1 MNILLVSQCDKR
13 ALTETRRILDQFAE
27 RRGDRVWQT
36 PITQA
41 GLDTLRKLLR
51 KTARKN
57 TAVACHWLRGRDHS
71 ELMWIV
77 GDARRFNAEG
87 SVPTNTTRSD
97 ILRDHD
103 ENDWLTGED
112 IRLVATLAA
121 LFHDLG
127 KACQAFQ
134 TRLRG
139 EGPHPANVYR
149 HEWVSLRLI
158 QAFVGQDDDA
168 SWLAR
173 LQDPAQMTTTH
184 WEKCLKQAGLRD
196 GEDPEARDNKPFADG
211 VLPPLAAAVCWLVLS
226 HHRLPV
232 SNDETLT
239 ASQIN
244 AGLRELN
251 SKWNQPFGSVTVKE
265 AKPYWQF
272 PYGLPCNDKLW
283 RERVADIAR
292 QLAARPAMVWLDQPY
307 PLHLARLT
315 LMLADHHFSSQT
327 VKPGWQ
333 AGKEDEIAFANT
345 LSPAQKNDP
354 KYRDRQFNQTLPEH
368 LTGVARH
375 AQTTA
380 RALPDIARALPTLG
394 RHPLLQKRSANPR
407 FAWQD
412 KAYDLAAS
420 LRERAAAHGAFIVN
434 MASTGC
440 GKTLANARIM
450 YALARPDTGFRCAFA
465 LGLRTLTLQTGHAFR
480 DKLKLGEDQLAIRV
494 GGVASRELFEQQ
506 AKDAKKVEETDTT
519 AEATGSA
526 SSEALLDEGSAI
538 HFEGNPD
545 HPLLQQLSH
554 DPSFNALLA
563 APLLVCTI
571 DHLTPATEGTR
582 GGRQIAPMLR
592 LLSSDLVL
600 DEPDD
605 FSVEDMPALTRLVHW
620 AGLLGSRVLLSSATL
635 PPALV
640 QCLFDAWL
648 AGRAQYQQHRGQ
660 PGLPLDACCL
670 WVDENGSQAANCG
683 DSASF
688 AAQHLAFARRRS
700 DWLACQPPRRTA
712 ALLPLT
718 GVPRSDKEDI
728 FTPLAS
734 LLREQAWQLHAANHD
749 RDPQSGKRVS
759 IGLIRLAHIDKIYP
773 LAQALYA
780 QDAPDGSRIHLCVYH
795 SQYPLLLRSAIE
807 RRLDA
812 ALTRHNPQALFSL
825 PDIRARL
832 DGCPAEDHLFI
843 VLSSPVSE
851 VGRDHSYSWAIAEPS
866 SMRSLIQLA
875 GRVRRHWPE
884 PYAAQNLLI
893 LQHSLAAWLGKK
905 PAYCRPGFENGS
917 FELKAHD
924 LATILPESDYRHPDA
939 RPRLLPRADLQ
950 PGYRLV
956 DLEHARL
963 AADLN
968 QTHTP
973 ARRRGEG
980 AQPRLCA
987 ASCWAIPR
995 TSLHGAL
1002 QRTQPFRQSH
1012 GEEWEMVLL
1021 PDGEGGI
1028 SLKRREAGDRKGETR
1043 ESENDH
1049 LIHTIPDTALLT
1061 GEGIRPWGNE
1071 DYLAELAQLASTMD
1085 MDDTDCARRYGSLVL
1100 RINTENLQGWHFHPA
1115 LGFCQKRD

>member
-71 ELMWIV
+71 ELLWIV

-87 SVPTNTTRSD
+87 AAPTNRTEND

-112 IRLVATLAA
+112 IRLIATLAA

-127 KACQAFQ
+127 KACDAFQ
-134 TRLRG
+134 TRLRSK
-139 EGPHPANVYR
+139 EKLAANLYR

-158 QAFVGQDDDA
+158 QAFVGSDDDA
-168 SWLAR
+168 GWLAR
-173 LQDPAQMTTTH
+173 LQAPQQMTTAH
-184 WEKCLKQAGLRD
+184 WETCLKQAGLRD
-196 GEDPEARDNKPFADG
+196 GEDAAAKGNKPFADG

-232 SNDETLT
+232 SNDQTLT
-239 ASQIN
+239 ASRI
-244 AGLRELN
+244 ATGLSDLN
-251 SKWNQPFGSVTVKE
+251 SQWNQPFDGVSAKE
-265 AKPYWQF
+265 AEPYWRF
-272 PYGLPCNDKLW
+272 PYGLPCGDRLW
-283 RERVADIAR
+283 RERVAAIAR
-292 QLAARPAMVWLDQPY
+292 QLAARQGAATAWLDQPY

-315 LMLADHHFSSQT
+315 LMLADHHFSSQA

-333 AGKEDEIAFANT
+333 PGKEHETAFANT
-345 LSPAQKNDP
+345 LKDDLKHQG
-354 KYRDRQFNQTLPEH
+354 RHFNQTLPEH
-368 LTGVARH
+368 LIGVARH
-375 AQTTA
+375 ALLTA
-380 RALPDIARALPTLG
+380 RALPDIARALPPLG
-394 RHPLLQKRSANPR
+394 RHPLLQKRSADPR

-420 LRERAAAHGAFIVN
+420 VRERAVQHGAFIVN

-450 YALARPDTGFRCAFA
+450 YALARPDTGLRCAFA

-480 DKLKLGEDQLAIRV
+480 ARLKLDDDQLAIRV
-494 GGVASRELFEQQ
+494 GGAASRELFEHQ
-506 AKDAKKVEETDTT
+506 AAQ
-519 AEATGSA
+519 AEASGSA
-526 SSEALLDEGSAI
+526 SSEALLDEDCAV

-554 DPSFNALLA
+554 DPRFNALLA

-571 DHLTPATEGTR
+571 DYLTPATEGTR

-592 LLSSDLVL
+592 LMSSDLVL

-605 FSVEDMPALTRLVHW
+605 FSVEDLPALTRLVHW

-640 QCLFDAWL
+640 QCLFDAYL

-660 PGLPLDACCL
+660 VGLPLQVCCL
-670 WVDENGSQAANCG
+670 WLDEHDRHVADCADG
-683 DSASF
+683 ASF
-688 AAQHLAFARRRS
+688 QTAHRAFAEQRS
-700 DWLACQPPRRTA
+700 AWLATQPPRRTA

-718 GVPRSDKEDI
+718 GVPRSERQM
-728 FTPLAS
+728 FAPLAS
-734 LLREQAWQLHAANHD
+734 LLREHALRLHAANHD
-749 RDPQSGKRVS
+749 IDPGSGKRVS
-759 IGLIRLAHIDKIYP
+759 IGLIRLAHIDMIYP
-773 LAQALYA
+773 LARALYS
-780 QDAPDGSRIHLCVYH
+780 QDVPDGVQVHLCVYH

-812 ALTRHNPQALFSL
+812 ALTRHDPQALFSL
-825 PDIRARL
+825 SDIRDKL
-832 DGCPAEDHLFI
+832 DGSAEDDHLFI

-851 VGRDHSYSWAIAEPS
+851 VGRDHSYNWAIAEPS

-875 GRVRRHWPE
+875 GRVRRHWPA

-893 LQHSLAAWLGKK
+893 LQHSLAAWLGGK
-905 PAYCRPGFENGS
+905 PAYCRPGFESGD
-917 FELKAHD
+917 FPLAKHD
-924 LATILPESDYRHPDA
+924 LADILPEGDYRHPDA
-939 RPRLLPRADLQ
+939 RPRLLARPDLQ
-950 PGYRLV
+950 AGSNLV

-963 AADLN
+963 QADLN

-973 ARRRGEG
+973 AEYDDEPPV
-980 AQPRLCA
+980 PRLCA
-987 ASCWAIPR
+987 ASCWAMPR
-995 TSLHGAL
+995 ASLHGAL
-1002 QRTQPFRQSH
+1002 QRKQPFRLSH
-1012 GEEWEMVLL
+1012 GEEWDMVLL
-1021 PDGEGGI
+1021 PGEDGGI
-1028 SLKRREAGDRKGETR
+1028 SLKRREQGDSKGETR
-1043 ESENDH
+1043 ERDNNQ
-1049 LIHTIPDTALLT
+1049 LIHPIGDTELLQ
-1061 GEGIRPWGNE
+1061 GRGIRPWGNE
-1071 DYLAELAQLASTMD
+1071 DYLVELATLAASLD
-1085 MDDTDCARRYGSLVL
+1085 MSDSDCARRYGTFTL
-1100 RINTENLQGWHFHPA
+1100 RVDSNNLQGWHFHPA
-1115 LGFCQKRD
+1115 LGFCRKRD

>member
-71 ELMWIV
+71 ELLWIV

-87 SVPTNTTRSD
+87 AAPTNRTEND
-97 ILRDHD
+97 ILRADD

-112 IRLVATLAA
+112 IRLIATLAA

-127 KACQAFQ
+127 KACDAFQ
-134 TRLRG
+134 TRLRSK
-139 EGPHPANVYR
+139 EKLAANLYR

-158 QAFVGQDDDA
+158 QAFVGRDDDA
-168 SWLAR
+168 GWLAR
-173 LQDPAQMTTTH
+173 LQDPAQMATAH
-184 WEKCLKQAGLRD
+184 WEACLEAAGLRD
-196 GEDPEARDNKPFADG
+196 GEDATAKGNKPFADG
-211 VLPPLAAAVCWLVLS
+211 VMPPLAAAVCWLVLS

-232 SNDETLT
+232 SSDQTLNAEQIAT
-239 ASQIN
+239 GLAALDSQ
-244 AGLRELN
+244 
-251 SKWNQPFGSVTVKE
+251 WNQPFDSVTVKE
-265 AKPYWQF
+265 AKPYWRF
-272 PYGLPCNDKLW
+272 PYGLPCDDKLW

-292 QLAARPAMVWLDQPY
+292 QLASRLRPTLWLNEAY

-327 VKPGWQ
+327 VRQSWPAEQK
-333 AGKEDEIAFANT
+333 DRIAFANT
-345 LSPAQKNDP
+345 LKNDP
-354 KYRDRQFNQTLPEH
+354 GRHFNQTLPEH
-368 LTGVARH
+368 LSGVARH
-375 AQTTA
+375 ALITA
-380 RALPDIARALPTLG
+380 RALPELARGLPVLG
-394 RHPLLQKRSANPR
+394 RHPLLQKRSGDAR

-420 LRERAAAHGAFIVN
+420 VRERATAHGAFIVN

-450 YALARPDTGFRCAFA
+450 YALANPATGLRCAFA

-494 GGVASRELFEQQ
+494 GGAASRELFEHQ
-506 AKDAKKVEETDTT
+506 AAQ
-519 AEATGSA
+519 AEASGSA
-526 SSEALLDEGSAI
+526 SSEALLDEDGAI

-554 DPSFNALLA
+554 DPRFNALLA

-592 LLSSDLVL
+592 LMSSDLVL

-605 FSVEDMPALTRLVHW
+605 FSVEDLPALTRLVHW

-660 PGLPLDACCL
+660 AGLPLNACCL
-670 WVDENGSQAANCG
+670 WVDENGSHAANCA

-688 AAQHLAFARRRS
+688 AQQHQAFAGARS
-700 DWLACQPPRRTA
+700 QWLAKQAPRRTA

-718 GVPRSDKEDI
+718 GVPRNEQEL
-728 FTPLAS
+728 FVPLAS
-734 LLREQAWQLHAANHD
+734 LLRTHALQLHAANHD
-749 RDPQSGKRVS
+749 VDPHSGKRVS
-759 IGLIRLAHIDKIYP
+759 IGLIRLAHIDRIYP
-773 LAQALYA
+773 LARALYA
-780 QDAPDGSRIHLCVYH
+780 QDVPDGVQIHLCVYH

-812 ALTRHNPQALFSL
+812 ALTRHDAQALFAL
-825 PDIRARL
+825 PDIRQRL
-832 DGCPAEDHLFI
+832 DASPAAEQLFI

-875 GRVRRHWPE
+875 GRVRRHWPA

-893 LQHSLAAWLGKK
+893 LQHSLAAWLGGK
-905 PAYCRPGFENGS
+905 PAYCRPGFENGD
-917 FELKAHD
+917 FPLAKHD
-924 LATILPESDYRHPDA
+924 LADILREGDYRHPDA
-939 RPRLLPRADLQ
+939 RPRLLARPDLQ
-950 PGYRLV
+950 AGSNLV

-963 AADLN
+963 QADLN
-968 QTHTP
+968 QTHQP
-973 ARRRGEG
+973 ASRRGE
-980 AQPRLCA
+980 APRLRLCA
-987 ASCWAIPR
+987 ASCWALAHA
-995 TSLHGAL
+995 TLHGAL
-1002 QRTQPFRQSH
+1002 QKKQPFRSSH
-1012 GEEWEMVLL
+1012 GEEWDMLLL
-1021 PDGEGGI
+1021 PDDEGGI
-1028 SLKRREAGDRKGETR
+1028 TLQRLLDGERRGETR
-1043 ESENDH
+1043 EQQNDQLLH
-1049 LIHTIPDTALLT
+1049 RIADKALLT
-1061 GEGIRPWGNE
+1061 GQGIHPWGNA
-1071 DYLAELAQLASTMD
+1071 DYLDELEKLAGDMD
-1085 MDDTDCARRYGSLVL
+1085 MTDADCARRYGSFTL
-1100 RINTENLQGWHFHPA
+1100 RVNSDNHQGWYFHPA
-1115 LGFCQKRD
+1115 LGFCRRR

>member
-27 RRGDRVWQT
+27 RKGDRVWQT

-77 GDARRFNAEG
+77 GDARRFNSLG
-87 SVPTNTTRSD
+87 SVPTNTTQSD

-127 KACQAFQ
+127 KACAVFQ
-134 TRLRG
+134 TRLRDK
-139 EGPHPANVYR
+139 GPHPTNVYR
-149 HEWVSLRLI
+149 HEWVSLRLV

-168 SWLAR
+168 GWLAR
-173 LQDPAQMTTTH
+173 LQEPTQMTTAN
-184 WEKCLKQAGLRD
+184 WEKRLKLATLRD
-196 GEDPEARDNKPFADG
+196 GADTQARDNKPFADG

-239 ASQIN
+239 AARIDT
-244 AGLRELN
+244 GLRDLN
-251 SKWNQPFGSVTVKE
+251 SKWNQPFDSVTSKD

-272 PYGLPCNDKLW
+272 PYGLPCDDKLW
-283 RERVADIAR
+283 CERVADIAR
-292 QLAARPAMVWLDQPY
+292 QLAARQSVTTMWLDQPY

-327 VKPGWQ
+327 VKQGWQ
-333 AGKEDEIAFANT
+333 MGKEGETAFANT
-345 LSPAQKNDP
+345 LSHAQKNGP
-354 KYRDRQFNQTLPEH
+354 KYKGRQFNQTLPEH
-368 LTGVARH
+368 LNGVARH
-375 AQTTA
+375 ALSTA
-380 RALPDIARALPTLG
+380 RALPGIARALPPLG
-394 RHPLLQKRSANPR
+394 RHPLLQKRSADPR

-494 GGVASRELFEQQ
+494 GGAASRELFEQQ
-506 AKDAKKVEETDTT
+506 AKDAEAA

-526 SSEALLDEGSAI
+526 STEALLGEDSAI

-554 DPSFNALLA
+554 DPRFNALLA

-605 FSVEDMPALTRLVHW
+605 FSVEDMPALTRLVYW

-640 QCLFDAWL
+640 KCLFDAWL

-660 PGLPLDACCL
+660 PGLPLDVCCL
-670 WVDENGSQAANCG
+670 WVDENGSHAANCG

-688 AAQHLAFARRRS
+688 AAQHLAFARSRS
-700 DWLACQPPRRTA
+700 DWLASQKPRRTA

-718 GVPRSDKEDI
+718 GVPRDEKNLFE
-728 FTPLAS
+728 PLAS

-749 RDPQSGKRVS
+749 CDPHTGKRVS

-773 LAQALYA
+773 LARALYA

-812 ALTRHNPQALFSL
+812 ALTRHNKAALFSL
-825 PDIRARL
+825 PDIRAKL
-832 DGCPAEDHLFI
+832 DGSTAEDHLFI

-866 SMRSLIQLA
+866 SMRSLIQLS

-884 PYAAQNLLI
+884 DYHVQNLLI
-893 LQHSLAAWLGKK
+893 LQHSLAAWLGQRL
-905 PAYCRPGFENGS
+905 AYCRPGFESGEFS
-917 FELKAHD
+917 LQCHD
-924 LATILPESDYRHPDA
+924 LAAILPESDYRHPDA

-950 PGYRLV
+950 PEYRLV

-973 ARRRGEG
+973 AQRRGKS
-980 AQPRLCA
+980 AQARLCA
-987 ASCWAIPR
+987 ASCWAMPR
-995 TSLHGAL
+995 ASLHGTL
-1002 QRTQPFRQSH
+1002 QKKQPFRQSH

-1028 SLKRREAGDRKGETR
+1028 SLKRREEGDKKWEVR
-1043 ESENDH
+1043 ESDNNH
-1049 LIHTIPDTALLT
+1049 LIHPISDGELLT
-1061 GEGIRPWGNE
+1061 GQDIRPWGNE
-1071 DYLAELAQLASTMD
+1071 DYQVELTNLATALD
-1085 MDDTDCARRYGSLVL
+1085 MDDTTCARRYGGFSLRVDS
-1100 RINTENLQGWHFHPA
+1100 NNLQGWHFHPA